1 LLARQPNRVPGAL
14 GGLAQFEKAV
24 GRRKNMES
32 METYRKF
39 LKADR
44 WDEWA
49 ELETDQR
56 KKIPPP
62 SPQKPSPKDAT
73 LIELVVPK
81 DLTVGKMP
89 LIEAISRRK
98 SHRKFTKE
106 SLTLEE
112 LSFLLW
118 ATQGVRE
125 VSGGGAAT
133 RRTVPSGGS
142 RHPFETYLLINR
154 VNGLE
159 PGFYR
164 YLPLEHKLCFLWADA
179 ELTGKVNDA
188 CRGQTFVGEGAVVFI
203 WTVIP
208 YRAEWR
214 YSFVAHKMIAMDA
227 GHLCQ
232 NLYLASEAIG
242 AGTCA
247 VGAYNQ
253 NEMDTIVGVDG
264 RDEFVIYVAPVGK
277 IK

>member
-1 LLARQPNRVPGAL
+1 
-14 GGLAQFEKAV
+14 
-24 GRRKNMES
+24 

-44 WDEWA
+44 WNEWA
-49 ELETDQR
+49 ELETDQK

-62 SPQKPSPKDAT
+62 SPQKPYAKDAT
-73 LIELVVPK
+73 LIELIAPE
-81 DLTVGKMP
+81 DLTVGRMP
-89 LIEAISRRK
+89 LIEAIGRRK

-106 SLTLEE
+106 SLTREE
-112 LSFLLW
+112 LAFLLW

-125 VSGGGAAT
+125 VYSGGAAT

-159 PGFYR
+159 PGLYR
-164 YLPLEHKLCFLWADA
+164 YLPLAHKLCFLWADA
-179 ELTGKVNDA
+179 ELAGKVNDA
-188 CRGQTFVGEGAVVFI
+188 CRGQVFVGEGAVVFI

-214 YSFVAHKMIAMDA
+214 YSFVAHKIIAMDA

-253 NEMDTIVGVDG
+253 DEMDIIVGVDG

>member
-1 LLARQPNRVPGAL
+1 
-14 GGLAQFEKAV
+14 
-24 GRRKNMES
+24 

-44 WDEWA
+44 WNEWA
-49 ELETDQR
+49 ELETDQK

-62 SPQKPSPKDAT
+62 PPQKPCPKDAT
-73 LIELVVPK
+73 LIELIAPQ

-89 LIEAISRRK
+89 LIEAINRRKSRRK
-98 SHRKFTKE
+98 FTQE
-106 SLTLEE
+106 SLTREE

-125 VSGGGAAT
+125 VYGGGAGT

-154 VNGLE
+154 VNGLD
-159 PGFYR
+159 PGLYR
-164 YLPLEHKLCFLWADA
+164 YLPLAHKLCFLWADA
-179 ELTGKVNDA
+179 ELVGKVNDA
-188 CRGQTFVGEGAVVFI
+188 CRGQVFVGEGAVVFI

-214 YSFVAHKMIAMDA
+214 YSLIAHKIIAMEA

-247 VGAYNQ
+247 IGAYNQ
-253 NEMDTIVGVDG
+253 DEMDTIVGVDG